1 MIDAVKDFL
10 APKRF
15 GVAAYVC
22 AIVHLFCGVIF
33 TAVTSALRAGEI
45 GKFSCTT
52 DTKSSAAYKTYVE
65 KTCYSRYE
73 QTYNSPLPLYG
84 FVLFSIGFPVLV
96 SVVYSLVVSNR
107 VEEIETASN
116 GSDEPRTD
124 SVETCHG
131 FHVFYFYF
139 IHLVV
144 RSLFGILF
152 SVLQYTVFYP
162 RGFDF
167 EFSCTLPT
175 SDVSSKTGNNTS
187 TGKFN
192 STLIACENST
202 ASEKQLW
209 SVIISA
215 LNTVFALITLGEVV
229 FLIWRRFTI
238 LSCRSEAVWSCDS
251 EFVTV
256 YLLRKRHVRAQLQ
269 LTSMDNNSP
278 LLCSTPDSNITDS
291 NTGENITA
299 DSSLK
304 ESTDYYKQ
312 QILNLSRT
320 HEICYGQNIGLD
332 ELYIDVII
340 HTGRAQHVFSK
351 EMKRHEIFDVYMEVP
366 KSSIRM
372 EKIIDL
378 FHPNQDTKGKFPR
391 TILAVGRPGIGKTV
405 VTEKIMRDWA
415 NGINEFYRDKIVFLY
430 KFRWFNMID
439 EFQNLSLKKFLCY
452 GTGLSEQKFESVFEE
467 ILNEPQKAIFIFDG
481 LDEFT
486 SDVETCLEQSRI
498 LPNDHNTDMSPM
510 TLFIKLAS
518 SNMLQGATVLVTSR
532 PTANEFYSKLSFDR
546 NIEIIGFTR
555 AKIEEYVSRFCGNID
570 RDDLKPKIWNH
581 IRSSSDLLNLCYIP
595 VNCFIVCVTLSGCLS
610 DPRNDTGALPTTL
623 TQLYQ
628 TATNHFTTH
637 HNRNLDETYSE
648 QTLEKLQALAF
659 HGIERGELVF
669 NKNSFNELMKRSGLV
684 NSLSDPVFPVQT
696 HFCFIHLTIQ
706 EFLAAR
712 HVTETLT
719 VDEIERFIST
729 HIKEGKWCLVLQFLA
744 GLLGEKIKMSDSD
757 YQRCVFAFVTCLASH
772 DGEIDIDDY
781 DDYVFVM
788 KCLREVNDE
797 DVVKEACEKP
807 HLNLVTGIICN
818 MTPYSPSEWE
828 AVTYVCKYLHNLVH
842 VELRGRWAEDILP
855 KILKLLEQRCFR
867 TLTFINGKISDMTKN
882 PLVSALTNSKCTFDH
897 EHAELNHL
905 ELSSNITDAD
915 VPAVCTFINSASG
928 NHLQELIM
936 RNNKITSC
944 GISELCKVFNDV
956 PCRELTYLDLSR
968 NSIGDEGVRML
979 CYALIQGHR
988 KLQRLLL
995 EDCSLT
1001 ADCMRYLRK
1010 VLCDEYCSL
1019 SKLSVESNAIGDEG
1033 VRMLGTDALE
1043 REQCTLTSL
1052 NLRRC
1057 SLTANCIPALCEVL
1071 QDEHCKLSEL
1081 SLEGNFIRDEGVRM
1095 LCTDALRREQCTLIS
1110 LNLDSCLLTAKCLP
1124 PLCEVLQSEHSKLSE
1139 LSLGHNH
1146 IGDEGVRMLCTDA
1159 LRREQCKLTELF
1171 VWTCKLTDQCVPP
1184 LCEALEDRNCKLYH
1198 LSLGYNHF
1206 TKKGLDLLC
1215 DCGERRGVK
1224 ISLEMP
1230 YLDIFGMEHK

>member
-1 MIDAVKDFL
+1 MIDTVKDYL
-10 APKRF
+10 ARKRF
-15 GVAAYVC
+15 GVVAYACV
-22 AIVHLFCGVIF
+22 IVHFLCGLAFI
-33 TAVTSALRAGEI
+33 AVTSALRAAEFE
-45 GKFSCTT
+45 KFSCTI
-52 DTKSSAAYKTYVE
+52 DTKSSTAYKTYVE

-84 FVLFSIGFPVLV
+84 FVLFSLGFPVLV

-107 VEEIETASN
+107 VEQIETASN
-116 GSDEPRTD
+116 GSDQPRTD
-124 SVETCHG
+124 SDETNHG

-139 IHLVV
+139 FHLVV

-167 EFSCTLPT
+167 EFTCNLPT
-175 SDVSSKTGNNTS
+175 SDVSSQTGNKLNNTS

-202 ASEKQLW
+202 ASENQLF
-209 SVIISA
+209 SVFISV
-215 LNTVFALITLGEVV
+215 LNTLFALIILGEVV
-229 FLIWRRFTI
+229 YLISRRFTV

-251 EFVTV
+251 EFVTD
-256 YLLRKRHVRAQLQ
+256 YLLCKRYVRVHDQLQ
-269 LTSMDNNSP
+269 LTSMDN
-278 LLCSTPDSNITDS
+278 
-291 NTGENITA
+291 
-299 DSSLK
+299 
-304 ESTDYYKQ
+304 DYYKQ
-312 QILNLSRT
+312 QVLNLTRT
-320 HEICYGQNIGLD
+320 HEICYGQNTNLD

-351 EMKRHEIFDVYMEVP
+351 EMERHEIFDVYMEVP

-405 VTEKIMRDWA
+405 LTEKIMRDWA
-415 NGINEFYRDKIVFLY
+415 NGIHEFYRDKIVFLY

-439 EFQNLSLKKFLCY
+439 EFQNLSLKKFLRY

-510 TLFIKLAS
+510 TLFIKLVS

-546 NIEIIGFTR
+546 SIEIIGFTR
-555 AKIEEYVSRFCGNID
+555 AKIEEYVRRFCDNID

-581 IRSSSDLLNLCYIP
+581 IQSSSDLLNLCYIP

-628 TATNHFTTH
+628 TATNYFTTH

-729 HIKEGKWCLVLQFLA
+729 HIKEGKWYLVLQFLA
-744 GLLGEKIKMSDSD
+744 GLLGDKIKMSDSD
-757 YQRCVFAFVTCLASH
+757 YQRCVYAFVNRLALQ
-772 DGEIDIDDY
+772 DGKIEPSYY
-781 DDYVFVM
+781 DVFVM

-797 DVVKEACEKP
+797 DIVKEACEKP
-807 HLNLVTGIICN
+807 HLNLVTGIIFY
-818 MTPYSPSEWE
+818 MTRYSPSEWE
-828 AVTYVCKYLHNLVH
+828 AVTYVCKHLHNLVH
-842 VELRGRWAEDILP
+842 VDLCGEWAEDILP

-867 TLTFINGKISDMTKN
+867 TLTFMNLKISDMTKN
-882 PLVSALTNSKCTFDH
+882 HALVSALTNSKCTFDH
-897 EHAELNHL
+897 GHAELNHL
-905 ELSSNITDAD
+905 ELNSNITDAD
-915 VPAVCTFINSASG
+915 VPAVCAFINNASG

-936 RNNKITSC
+936 TYNRITSC

-968 NSIGDEGVRML
+968 NPIGDEGVRML
-979 CYALIQGHR
+979 CYALIQGHC
-988 KLQRLLL
+988 KLQKLHL
-995 EDCSLT
+995 ERCSLT
-1001 ADCMRYLRK
+1001 ADCMRYLCK
-1010 VLCDEYCSL
+1010 VLCDEYCTL
-1019 SKLSVESNAIGDEG
+1019 SKLSVKGNA
-1033 VRMLGTDALE
+1033 
-1043 REQCTLTSL
+1043 
-1052 NLRRC
+1052 
-1057 SLTANCIPALCEVL
+1057 
-1071 QDEHCKLSEL
+1071 
-1081 SLEGNFIRDEGVRM
+1081 
-1095 LCTDALRREQCTLIS
+1095 
-1110 LNLDSCLLTAKCLP
+1110 
-1124 PLCEVLQSEHSKLSE
+1124 
-1139 LSLGHNH
+1139 

-1159 LRREQCKLTELF
+1159 LRREQCKLTEL
-1171 VWTCKLTDQCVPP
+1171 TLSACELTDQCVQP
-1184 LCEALEDRNCKLYH
+1184 LCEALEDRNCKLDN
-1198 LSLGYNHF
+1198 LSLAYNHF
-1206 TKKGLDLLC
+1206 TKKGLDLLR
-1215 DCGERRGVK
+1215 DCGERRGLK
-1224 ISLEMP
+1224 ISL
-1230 YLDIFGMEHK
+1230 YKCHI